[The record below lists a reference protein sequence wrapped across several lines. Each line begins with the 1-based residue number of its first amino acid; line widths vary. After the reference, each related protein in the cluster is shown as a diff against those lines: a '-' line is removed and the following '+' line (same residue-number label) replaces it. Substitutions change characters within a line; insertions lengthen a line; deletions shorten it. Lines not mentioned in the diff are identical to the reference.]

1 MSRPN
6 KNDECS
12 TARYLDGQ
20 MPAAEREAFV
30 RRLQSEAQLR
40 DAVCAAEEQTRR
52 IRALAEPSMTA
63 PAGFSAAVLDS
74 VRRMPSRDELV
85 WLTNDE
91 ESVVSMIGFARQLLV
106 AAILVLGLALLFGF
120 NLLGNVDNEELDA
133 NTREQQMQELDKL
146 VKKMKA
152 EELLRRRRN

>member
-6 KNDECS
+6 KNDERS
-12 TARYLDGQ
+12 NARYLDGQ

-40 DAVCAAEEQTRR
+40 DAVCAAEEQTGR
-52 IRALAEPSMTA
+52 IRASAEPPMTA

-74 VRRMPSRDELV
+74 VRRMPSRGELV
-85 WLTNDE
+85 RLTDDE
-91 ESVVSMIGFARQLLV
+91 ESVMSLVGFARQLLL

-133 NTREQQMQELDKL
+133 ITREQQMQELDKL
-146 VKKMKA
+146 VIKMKT